1 MLKTYEEA
9 IECSPFI
16 KRTICA
22 ACGSADS
29 SALERMSNESYS
41 KEYFEAAFSKAKTA
55 EELGFE
61 MRRIR
66 RNLVASLAAL
76 DITGR
81 IGYEQVVSLMTEFA
95 ESAVNFA
102 VAWHARELAE
112 RFGVPCSS
120 GGKPQDLIVFGMGKL
135 GGAELNVSSD
145 IDLVFVY
152 DEDGETAPIFGYE
165 PRRTISNGEFF
176 ERLAKRVIPFLNN
189 SEGPGFVFR
198 VDMRLRPNG
207 DSGPIVCSSGM
218 LEEYLYSQGRD
229 WERFAWLKARIINR
243 PVFSSFSDFEASAK
257 FLEGLI
263 RPFVF
268 RKYLDFNAITSL
280 ISLHD
285 LVRKEQNR
293 REFEK
298 KLDGVNVKLGAG
310 GIREVE
316 FLVQT
321 IQVIRGGRIPGLR
334 GKSTIATL
342 DDLVREGMLD
352 SAKADGLKKSY
363 VYLRNLEHKI
373 QYVNDEQTQY
383 LPGSGPVA
391 ELVAR
396 MCGLSVEELHAELKD
411 VMEFVRRTFEE
422 VFKVNEDKAE
432 SGDDWPSGWDSGGEA
447 ARTGLAEKLRS
458 LGYEEPEI
466 EAVSSRIS
474 SLMSSRKVSSMSE
487 ETRSKLKGLVQFV
500 VEGAPSWTS
509 SELSGAASSA
519 EVLGRF
525 LKLLESVAGRSTYIS
540 LLHQYP
546 EAAKRVGRVLAASNT
561 SADYI
566 AAHPIVLDDL
576 VDSRLNNLDDASPL
590 SIWDVWKVR
599 LSAALDEKSDDQE
612 AQMNLVRDYCHSAVF
627 QVMVADVYGRLSVE
641 RVSDHM
647 SVLVDFIL
655 EKVVELSWSHLR
667 GADGKPR
674 FAVIGF
680 GKLGGKE
687 LGYQSDLDLVYLC
700 SGGDSSGV
708 YSRLVRKMTGWLT
721 LQTSSG
727 RLFSVDLRLRPNGDD
742 GLVVSDIDYFDA
754 YENNADGTGAWVWEH
769 QALTR
774 ARFVAGDD
782 ELRHRFD
789 QIRTTVLTKRRD
801 KDSLA
806 AEILAMRRRMLE
818 DKRSRISACGF
829 FDVKHGF
836 GGMVDV
842 EFIVQYIVLLYSA
855 EHPELLANLGNIALL
870 GIAADLGI
878 ISRESADAA
887 RLAYRKYR
895 QWQHAVRLNGGED
908 APVRVKEETAEND
921 FRAVQKLWV
930 ELFGRTPIEQEAA

>member
-1 MLKTYEEA
+1 MLKTFEEA

-16 KRTICA
+16 KRTLCA
-22 ACGSADS
+22 ACGSADP
-29 SALERMSNESYS
+29 AVLEKMAAQPYS
-41 KEYFEAAFSKAKTA
+41 REYFEAEFAKARST

-61 MRRIR
+61 MRRMR
-66 RNLVASLAAL
+66 RDLVASIAAL
-76 DITGR
+76 DMTGR
-81 IGYEQVVSLMTEFA
+81 IGYDEVVSLMTEFA
-95 ESAVNFA
+95 EAAVDSAVA
-102 VAWHARELAE
+102 RHAAELAQ

-120 GGKPQDLIVFGMGKL
+120 DGRPQDLMVFGMGKL

-152 DEDGETAPIFGYE
+152 DEDGETAAIQGCE

-176 ERLAKRVIPFLNN
+176 ERLARRVIPFLNN
-189 SEGPGFVFR
+189 AEGPGFVFR

-229 WERFAWLKARIINR
+229 WERFAWLKARIINK
-243 PVFSSFSDFEASAK
+243 PVFSTQSDFDASAGS
-257 FLEGLI
+257 FNALI

-285 LVRKEQNR
+285 LVRREQSR

-298 KLDGVNVKLGAG
+298 NLDGVNVKLGAG
-310 GIREVE
+310 GIREIE

-334 GKSTIATL
+334 SRSTLAAL
-342 DDLVREGMLD
+342 EDLVREGMLD
-352 SAKADGLKKSY
+352 HAKAEGLRKAY
-363 VYLRNLEHKI
+363 LFLRNLEHRL
-373 QYVNDEQTQY
+373 QYVNDEQTQH
-383 LPGSGPVA
+383 LPASGPSA
-391 ELVAR
+391 EMVAR
-396 MCGLSVEELHAELKD
+396 MYGLSVEELHSELKD
-411 VMEFVRRTFEE
+411 VTDFVKRTFEE

-432 SGDDWPSGWDSGGEA
+432 SGDDWPEGWDAGGEQ
-447 ARTGLAEKLRS
+447 ARLGLVDKLRV
-458 LGYEEPEI
+458 LGYDESELED
-466 EAVSSRIS
+466 AASRIS
-474 SLMSSRKVSSMSE
+474 TLMSSRKVSSMSE
-487 ETRSKLKGLVQFV
+487 ETRSKLRGLVQFV
-500 VEGAPSWTS
+500 VEGAPSWTC

-519 EVLGRF
+519 EVVSRF
-525 LKLLESVAGRSTYIS
+525 LRVLESVAGRSTYIS

-546 EAAKRVGRVLAASNT
+546 EAARRVGRVLAASNT

-576 VDSRLNNLDDASPL
+576 VDSRLNNLDDSSPL
-590 SIWDVWKVR
+590 STWDAWKSR
-599 LSAALDEKSDDQE
+599 LSEALEEKSDDQE
-612 AQMNLVRDYCHSAVF
+612 AQMNIIRDYCHSAVF

-647 SVLVDFIL
+647 SVLVDFVL

-667 GADGKPR
+667 GAEGRPK

-700 SGGDSSGV
+700 SGSDSSGI

-727 RLFSVDLRLRPNGDD
+727 RLFSVDLRLRPNGED
-742 GLVVSDIDYFDA
+742 GLVVSDIDYFEA
-754 YENNADGTGAWVWEH
+754 YEDNADGTGAWVWEH

-774 ARFVAGDD
+774 ARFVAGDE
-782 ELRHRFD
+782 ELRSRFD
-789 QIRTTVLTKRRD
+789 EVRTKVLTKRRNREHL
-801 KDSLA
+801 SE
-806 AEILAMRRRMLE
+806 EILGMRRRMLE
-818 DKRSRISACGF
+818 EKRSRISCAGF

-842 EFIVQYIVLLYSA
+842 EFIVQYIVLLHSA
-855 EHPELLANLGNIALL
+855 DHPELLRNLGNIALL
-870 GIAADLGI
+870 GVASDLGI
-878 ISRESADAA
+878 ISRESSEAA
-887 RLAYRKYR
+887 RSAYRRYR

-908 APVRVKEETAEND
+908 APVRVRRDTAEQD
-921 FRAVQKLWV
+921 FKAVQNLWI
-930 ELFGRTPIEQEAA
+930 ELFGRTPIENGDD